1 MTIKN
6 DVTKTNGYWKM
17 GDKNKNVTKMG
28 IIIKGVYCNCLE
40 QVVCNRPCENLIII
54 HNINIKIFHDENQWV
69 WTSKF
74 G

>member
-1 MTIKN
+1 
-6 DVTKTNGYWKM
+6 M

-54 HNINIKIFHDENQWV
+54 HNINIKIFHDENQ
-69 WTSKF
+69 
-74 G
+74 